1 MTHRPYPTVAPG
13 CGAGGTDPQ
22 VIGGSGSRKTIAKER
37 AEGRWID
44 QPEDHP
50 LRDSQMF
57 GNLYV
62 ETGQQW
68 EDAEGNVVKQQR
80 DCDLPAPTVTG
91 NTKAWKIHDREGNE
105 VTHMGDVRNKNGCVR
120 PVDAPSPTLTASM
133 DNGNFRWVNREEL
146 IKEVEPRVNNQS
158 GTEFDLGWPMDRP
171 APVIAG
177 RGLVTMPG
185 ANANRFN
192 GSTKSRNDG
201 IRVSVE
207 EAGVLQ
213 SFAPDYPWQGTKTKQ
228 HEQVGNAVP
237 PLLQKALT
245 QHLLG
250 N

>member
-1 MTHRPYPTVAPG
+1 
-13 CGAGGTDPQ
+13 
-22 VIGGSGSRKTIAKER
+22 
-37 AEGRWID
+37 
-44 QPEDHP
+44 
-50 LRDSQMF
+50 
-57 GNLYV
+57 
-62 ETGQQW
+62 
-68 EDAEGNVVKQQR
+68 
-80 DCDLPAPTVTG
+80 
-91 NTKAWKIHDREGNE
+91 
-105 VTHMGDVRNKNGCVR
+105 
-120 PVDAPSPTLTASM
+120 
-133 DNGNFRWVNREEL
+133 
-146 IKEVEPRVNNQS
+146 
-158 GTEFDLGWPMDRP
+158 MDRP